1 MNVARLLRRTA
12 RRLTFWKKSD
22 RASARPDIGDLEEQI
37 RIMPDAEFA
46 EYLRLHTK
54 SHSWKV

>member
-12 RRLTFWKKSD
+12 RRLTSWKRTD
-22 RASARPDIGDLEEQI
+22 RASARLIMGDLEDQI
-37 RIMPDAEFA
+37 RVMPDAEFA

>member
-12 RRLTFWKKSD
+12 WRLVPWRRAD
-22 RASARPDIGDLEEQI
+22 RVSTRIVLGDPEEQI
-37 RIMPDAEFA
+37 RIMSDTEFA

>member
-1 MNVARLLRRTA
+1 MKVARLLRRTA
-12 RRLTFWKKSD
+12 RRLVSWK
-22 RASARPDIGDLEEQI
+22 RADHASTRVDLSDLEEQI

>member
-1 MNVARLLRRTA
+1 LGN
-12 RRLTFWKKSD
+12 
-22 RASARPDIGDLEEQI
+22 LEEQI
-37 RIMPDAEFA
+37 RIMSDAEFA

>member
-12 RRLTFWKKSD
+12 RRLASWKRPD
-22 RASARPDIGDLEEQI
+22 RASARIDPADLEGQI

>member
-12 RRLTFWKKSD
+12 RRLVSWKKAD
-22 RASARPDIGDLEEQI
+22 RAGRRVDLGDLEEQI
-37 RIMPDAEFA
+37 RIMSDAEFA

-54 SHSWKV
+54 SHRWKV

>member
-1 MNVARLLRRTA
+1 MNVARLLRRAA
-12 RRLTFWKKSD
+12 RHLLSWKRAD
-22 RASARPDIGDLEEQI
+22 RTSARIDLGDVEEQI

>member
-12 RRLTFWKKSD
+12 RRLASW
-22 RASARPDIGDLEEQI
+22 RRPVRVSARLAVSDIEEQI
-37 RIMPDAEFA
+37 RIMSDAEFA

>member
-1 MNVARLLRRTA
+1 MNVARLLRRTV
-12 RRLTFWKKSD
+12 RRLASWKRAD
-22 RASARPDIGDLEEQI
+22 RAGARVDLGSLEEQI
-37 RIMPDAEFA
+37 RIMSDAEFA

>member
-1 MNVARLLRRTA
+1 MNVARLLRRTV
-12 RRLTFWKKSD
+12 RRLASWK
-22 RASARPDIGDLEEQI
+22 SAGRTSRRIELGDLEEQI
-37 RIMPDAEFA
+37 RIMSDAEFS